1 MASAAPNK
9 SDKEV
14 KPEIKPE
21 ASPNK
26 PEASPNKPEASP
38 NKPEVTPNK
47 PEVTPNKP
55 EVTPNK
61 PQKPEKPENKSEKP
75 ENNAKEKEAKPKVPL
90 TVSHL
95 KYWREGD
102 DPANANTNEGKD
114 GASFLSYNTF
124 VLLSL
129 LGGYIALDHLYLR
142 SPWTFVAK
150 IGVNLFFFGAWWI
163 WDAAQALFNEDTVR
177 LYGLSIPLVDQRVGA
192 GFLVKDIPDKKH
204 FRFFTYAAAL
214 IFGGLIGL
222 DSFLVGQTEF
232 GLFRLICTITF
243 IFLPISM
250 IEWVYKM
257 YQFFVNTKDVVEEH
271 ANFFGASQ
279 GPSAADR
286 FSGWFYTFLQSFLG
300 PVITP
305 ITSTIDKGLDAYD
318 KTLSVV
324 DTTIKTGSDIISG
337 VGKIINASSKAS
349 SVMPGLDLYSSI
361 TGPALEGAKQKG
373 GNLTADL
380 NQLTQTANKADKSLN
395 LLPFTLIGTVLLVI
409 VTGFYKNY
417 SKKDA
422 QKDDAPP
429 NPSAVSSTPPRSA
442 QAKAT

>member
-1 MASAAPNK
+1 
-9 SDKEV
+9 
-14 KPEIKPE
+14 
-21 ASPNK
+21 
-26 PEASPNKPEASP
+26 
-38 NKPEVTPNK
+38 
-47 PEVTPNKP
+47 
-55 EVTPNK
+55 
-61 PQKPEKPENKSEKP
+61 
-75 ENNAKEKEAKPKVPL
+75 
-90 TVSHL
+90 
-95 KYWREGD
+95 
-102 DPANANTNEGKD
+102 
-114 GASFLSYNTF
+114 
-124 VLLSL
+124 
-129 LGGYIALDHLYLR
+129 
-142 SPWTFVAK
+142 
-150 IGVNLFFFGAWWI
+150 
-163 WDAAQALFNEDTVR
+163 
-177 LYGLSIPLVDQRVGA
+177 
-192 GFLVKDIPDKKH
+192 
-204 FRFFTYAAAL
+204 
-214 IFGGLIGL
+214 
-222 DSFLVGQTEF
+222 
-232 GLFRLICTITF
+232 
-243 IFLPISM
+243 
-250 IEWVYKM
+250 
-257 YQFFVNTKDVVEEH
+257 VEEH

-324 DTTIKTGSDIISG
+324 DTTLKTGSDIISG

-349 SVMPGLDLYSSI
+349 SVLPGTSLYSTI
-361 TGPALEGAKQKG
+361 TGPALQGEADRQAKQKG

-409 VTGFYKNY
+409 ITGFYKNY

>member
-1 MASAAPNK
+1 MASAAPNQ
-9 SDKEV
+9 SDKQVVPNPAVSNPAVPNPAVPNPV
-14 KPEIKPE
+14 KPEAKEANKLAVPNPVKPE
-21 ASPNK
+21 VNK
-26 PEASPNKPEASP
+26 PEKEA
-38 NKPEVTPNK
+38 KT
-47 PEVTPNKP
+47 
-55 EVTPNK
+55 
-61 PQKPEKPENKSEKP
+61 EKT
-75 ENNAKEKEAKPKVPL
+75 EKEAKADKPKPKVPL

-95 KYWREGD
+95 KYWREGN
-102 DPANANTNEGKD
+102 DPENANSNDGKD

-142 SPWTFVAK
+142 SPWTFLAK
-150 IGVNLFFFGAWWI
+150 LGVNIFFFGAWWV

-177 LYGLSIPLVDQRVGA
+177 LYGLSIPLVDQHVGA
-192 GFLVKDIPDKKH
+192 GFLAKDIPDKKH
-204 FRFFTYAAAL
+204 FRFFTYGAAL

-232 GLFRLICTITF
+232 GIFRLICTITF

-250 IEWVYKM
+250 IEWVYKL

-318 KTLSVV
+318 KTLTVV
-324 DTTIKTGSDIISG
+324 DTTLKTGSDIISG
-337 VGKIINASSKAS
+337 VGKLINASSKAS
-349 SVMPGLDLYSSI
+349 SVLPGLDLYSSI
-361 TGPALEGAKQKG
+361 TEPTLQGAKQKG
-373 GNLTADL
+373 GSLDN
-380 NQLTQTANKADKSLN
+380 KSLN
-395 LLPFTLIGTVLLVI
+395 LLPYTLVGTVLLVI

-417 SKKDA
+417 KTSSTNA

-429 NPSAVSSTPPRSA
+429 KPSAVSSAPSRPA
-442 QAKAT
+442 QSGVKVA

>member
-9 SDKEV
+9 SDKE
-14 KPEIKPE
+14 
-21 ASPNK
+21 ANK
-26 PEASPNKPEASP
+26 PEA
-38 NKPEVTPNK
+38 KPEVTPNK
-47 PEVTPNKP
+47 PEKP
-55 EVTPNK
+55 E
-61 PQKPEKPENKSEKP
+61 KSEKP
-75 ENNAKEKEAKPKVPL
+75 EKEEKSEKPEKAKPKVPL

-102 DPANANTNEGKD
+102 DPANANINEGKD

-142 SPWTFVAK
+142 SPWTFLAK

-177 LYGLSIPLVDQRVGA
+177 LYGLSVPLVDQRVGA
-192 GFLVKDIPDKKH
+192 GFLAKDIPDKKH
-204 FRFFTYAAAL
+204 FRFFSYAAAL
-214 IFGGLIGL
+214 IFGGLFGL

-232 GLFRLICTITF
+232 GLFRLICTITI

-250 IEWVYKM
+250 INWIYKL

-271 ANFFGASQ
+271 ANFFGASK

-286 FSGWFYTFLQSFLG
+286 FSGWFYKFLQSFLD

-318 KTLSVV
+318 RTLTVV
-324 DTTIKTGSDIISG
+324 DTTLKTSSDIISG
-337 VGKIINASSKAS
+337 VGKLINASSKAS
-349 SVMPGLDLYSSI
+349 SVLPGTSLYSTI
-361 TGPALEGAKQKG
+361 TGPALESAKASQKG
-373 GNLTADL
+373 GS
-380 NQLTQTANKADKSLN
+380 LTQTDKSLN
-395 LLPFTLIGTVLLVI
+395 LLPYTLVATILLVFA
-409 VTGFYKNY
+409 TGFYKNY
-417 SKKDA
+417 SKTNAK
-422 QKDDAPP
+422 KDDTPP
-429 NPSAVSSTPPRSA
+429 QPSTVSNTPPRSS
-442 QAKAT
+442 KA

>member
-9 SDKEV
+9 SDKEAN
-14 KPEIKPE
+14 KPETKPE
-21 ASPNK
+21 ANK
-26 PEASPNKPEASP
+26 PEAKLEANKSEAKPEANKPEA
-38 NKPEVTPNK
+38 KPEA
-47 PEVTPNKP
+47 
-55 EVTPNK
+55 
-61 PQKPEKPENKSEKP
+61 KPENK
-75 ENNAKEKEAKPKVPL
+75 AKEKPKVPL

-102 DPANANTNEGKD
+102 DLANANTNEGKD

-142 SPWTFVAK
+142 SPWTFLAK

-177 LYGLSIPLVDQRVGA
+177 LYGLSVPLVDQRVGA
-192 GFLVKDIPDKKH
+192 GFLAKDIPDKKH
-204 FRFFTYAAAL
+204 FRFFTYAVAL

-243 IFLPISM
+243 IFLPVSI
-250 IEWVYKM
+250 IEWIYKL

-286 FSGWFYTFLQSFLG
+286 FSGWFYRFLQSFLG

-318 KTLSVV
+318 KTLTVV
-324 DTTIKTGSDIISG
+324 DTTLKTGSDIISG
-337 VGKIINASSKAS
+337 VGKLINASSKAS
-349 SVMPGLDLYSSI
+349 SVLPGTSLYSTI
-361 TGPALEGAKQKG
+361 TGPALEEAKQKG
-373 GNLTADL
+373 ISQKGGESQDN
-380 NQLTQTANKADKSLN
+380 KSLN
-395 LLPFTLIGTVLLVI
+395 LLPYTLVGTVLLVI

-417 SKKDA
+417 SKTNVK
-422 QKDDAPP
+422 KDDSPP
-429 NPSAVSSTPPRSA
+429 IPSAVSGTPARSTK
-442 QAKAT
+442 AKA

>member
-9 SDKEV
+9 SDKEAN
-14 KPEIKPE
+14 KPETKPE
-21 ASPNK
+21 ANKSEAKPEAKPEANK
-26 PEASPNKPEASP
+26 PEAN
-38 NKPEVTPNK
+38 
-47 PEVTPNKP
+47 
-55 EVTPNK
+55 
-61 PQKPEKPENKSEKP
+61 KPENK
-75 ENNAKEKEAKPKVPL
+75 AKEKEKPKVPL

-102 DPANANTNEGKD
+102 DLANANTNEGKD

-142 SPWTFVAK
+142 SPWTFLAK

-177 LYGLSIPLVDQRVGA
+177 LYGLSVPLVDQRVGA
-192 GFLVKDIPDKKH
+192 GFLAKDIPDKKH
-204 FRFFTYAAAL
+204 FRFFTYAVAL

-243 IFLPISM
+243 IFLPVSM
-250 IEWVYKM
+250 IEWIYKL

-286 FSGWFYTFLQSFLG
+286 FSGWFYRFLQSFLG

-318 KTLSVV
+318 KTLTVV
-324 DTTIKTGSDIISG
+324 DTTLKTGSDIISG
-337 VGKIINASSKAS
+337 VGKLINASSKAS
-349 SVMPGLDLYSSI
+349 SVLPGTSLYSTI
-361 TGPALEGAKQKG
+361 TGPALEEAKQKG
-373 GNLTADL
+373 VSQKGGESQKGISQKGGESLDN
-380 NQLTQTANKADKSLN
+380 KSLN
-395 LLPFTLIGTVLLVI
+395 LLPYTLVGTVLLVI

-417 SKKDA
+417 SKTDVK
-422 QKDDAPP
+422 KDDSPP
-429 NPSAVSSTPPRSA
+429 IPSAVSGTPARPTK
-442 QAKAT
+442 AKA

>member
-9 SDKEV
+9 SDKE
-14 KPEIKPE
+14 
-21 ASPNK
+21 ANK
-26 PEASPNKPEASP
+26 PEAKPEANKSEAKPEANKPEA
-38 NKPEVTPNK
+38 KPEA
-47 PEVTPNKP
+47 
-55 EVTPNK
+55 
-61 PQKPEKPENKSEKP
+61 KPENKV
-75 ENNAKEKEAKPKVPL
+75 KEKPKVPL

-102 DPANANTNEGKD
+102 DLANANTNEGKD

-142 SPWTFVAK
+142 SPWTFLAK

-177 LYGLSIPLVDQRVGA
+177 LYGLSVPLVDQRVGA
-192 GFLVKDIPDKKH
+192 GFLAKDIPDKKH
-204 FRFFTYAAAL
+204 FRFFTYAVAL

-243 IFLPISM
+243 IFLPVSI
-250 IEWVYKM
+250 IEWIYKL

-286 FSGWFYTFLQSFLG
+286 FSGWFYRFLQSFLG

-318 KTLSVV
+318 KTLTVV
-324 DTTIKTGSDIISG
+324 DTTLKTGSDIISG
-337 VGKIINASSKAS
+337 VGKLINASSKAS
-349 SVMPGLDLYSSI
+349 SVLPGTSLYSTI
-361 TGPALEGAKQKG
+361 TGPALEEAKQKG
-373 GNLTADL
+373 ISQKGGSLDN
-380 NQLTQTANKADKSLN
+380 KSLN
-395 LLPFTLIGTVLLVI
+395 LLPYTLVGTVLLVI

-417 SKKDA
+417 SKTDVK
-422 QKDDAPP
+422 KDDSPP
-429 NPSAVSSTPPRSA
+429 IPSAVSGTPARPTK
-442 QAKAT
+442 AKA